1 MEKLPKPVYI
11 SHEMVTNTR
20 QFYIVLYTCK
30 FKRSSMVETFLK
42 AFFFLTF
49 ICINL
54 DAILYFFCMKL
65 FCYIIGSSYFHNKII
80 LYIWLR
86 GLGIFI

>member
-1 MEKLPKPVYI
+1 MPLPPPAQPIHGRVDWSAKYGANRWHMEKLPEPVYI

-42 AFFFLTF
+42 AFF
-49 ICINL
+49 
-54 DAILYFFCMKL
+54 
-65 FCYIIGSSYFHNKII
+65 
-80 LYIWLR
+80 
-86 GLGIFI
+86 

>member
-1 MEKLPKPVYI
+1 
-11 SHEMVTNTR
+11 
-20 QFYIVLYTCK
+20 
-30 FKRSSMVETFLK
+30 MVETFLK
-42 AFFFLTF
+42 AFFLTF